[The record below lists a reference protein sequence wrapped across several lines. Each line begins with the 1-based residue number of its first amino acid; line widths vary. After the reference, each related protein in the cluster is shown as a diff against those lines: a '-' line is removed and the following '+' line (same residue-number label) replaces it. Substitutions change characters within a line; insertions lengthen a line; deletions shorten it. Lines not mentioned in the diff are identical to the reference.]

1 MGLVILPKPL
11 GPITDFK
18 NLMFDFISKH
28 SAIWLSVYLCGSVL
42 MISFIG
48 GTFGGGAAGT
58 AAGFLVLAGTMGY
71 EMLSRYETEKK
82 IKSHVSSLGVNH
94 DRLTRE
100 MARTR
105 GELDSLKDDMSKTAS
120 LLKKQAS
127 TQKSEAPIMGES
139 LASRIQK
146 SLEKMGSKPRATVT
160 DTSRKYDDLTVAS
173 ASRSDD
179 IFAEPDDKEMERTIS
194 THPANYSDT
203 IVSELLHHAV
213 HNDRIEIFAQPIV
226 RLPSRR
232 LSYLELFA
240 RIRARAGV
248 YLSADRYREL
258 AEKETLMADVD
269 HLLLMHVLDSIR
281 ADARRGV
288 EIGYFMNIS
297 TDSLKDSAF
306 MGDLLEFIK
315 RNREYAQY
323 LIFELRQVDFNLLSP
338 QLMAVVQGLGQT
350 GCRFSIDNIDNPNLD
365 VVKLQKLRIEFIKL
379 DAAKLIS
386 LVETAEGETLISRL
400 KNRLDAANITLI
412 VEKME
417 TEHDVRELLDFE
429 IDFGEGFLFGKPDL
443 EVAYRPKKAA

>member
-1 MGLVILPKPL
+1 
-11 GPITDFK
+11 
-18 NLMFDFISKH
+18 MFDFISKH
-28 SAIWLSVYLCGSVL
+28 SAIWLSAYLCGSVL
-42 MISFIG
+42 VVSFVG
-48 GTFGGGAAGT
+48 GTLGGSAAGT
-58 AAGFLVLAGTMGY
+58 VAGFLVLAGTMGY

-82 IKSHVSSLGVNH
+82 IKHQVSSMGVNH

-105 GELDSLKDDMSKTAS
+105 GELDGLKDDMAKTAT
-120 LLKKQAS
+120 LLKKQAAAQT
-127 TQKSEAPIMGES
+127 TQPILGES
-139 LASRIQK
+139 LVSRIQQ
-146 SLEKMGSKPRATVT
+146 SFEKMGSKPRASVA
-160 DTSRKYDDLTVAS
+160 DTSRRYEDLQAAS
-173 ASRSDD
+173 ASRSDA
-179 IFAEPDDKEMERTIS
+179 IFAEHEDIEMERHIS

-248 YLSADRYREL
+248 YLSADRYRDL

-269 HLLLMHVLDSIR
+269 HLLLIHVLDSIR
-281 ADARRGV
+281 ADARRNV
-288 EIGYFMNIS
+288 EIGYFMNIAVE
-297 TDSLKDSAF
+297 SLKDSAF

-315 RNREYAQY
+315 RNREYAQH
-323 LIFELRQVDFNLLSP
+323 LIFEIKQSEFNALSP
-338 QLMAVVQGLGQT
+338 QLMAIIQGLGQT

-365 VVKLQKLRIEFIKL
+365 VMKLQKLRIEFIKL

-386 LVETAEGETLISRL
+386 LVETSEGETLITRL

-417 TEHDVRELLDFE
+417 TEHDVKELLDFE

-443 EVAYRPKKAA
+443 EIAYRPKKAA

>member
-1 MGLVILPKPL
+1 
-11 GPITDFK
+11 
-18 NLMFDFISKH
+18 MFDFISKH

-82 IKSHVSSLGVNH
+82 LKTHVSSLGVNQ

-105 GELDSLKDDMSKTAS
+105 GEVDGLKDDMAKTAN
-120 LLKKQAS
+120 LLKKQNSA
-127 TQKSEAPIMGES
+127 APSQQDIGETI
-139 LASRIQK
+139 ATRIQK
-146 SLEKMGSKPRATVT
+146 SFEKMGTKPRATVI
-160 DTSRKYDDLTVAS
+160 DTSRKYDDLLVES
-173 ASRSDD
+173 GSRSDGF
-179 IFAEPDDKEMERTIS
+179 FAEHEDDGMARS
-194 THPANYSDT
+194 MSANPANYSDT

-232 LSYLELFA
+232 LNYLELFA

-248 YLSADRYREL
+248 YLTADRYRDL
-258 AEKETLMADVD
+258 AEKETLIADVD
-269 HLLLMHVLDSIR
+269 HLLLLHVLDSIR

-297 TDSLKDSAF
+297 TESLKDAAF

-315 RNREYAQY
+315 RNREFSQH
-323 LIFELRQVDFNLLSP
+323 LIFEMRQVDFNLLSP
-338 QLMAVVQGLGQT
+338 QLMAVIQGLGQT

-386 LVETAEGETLISRL
+386 LVETSEGEALVSRL

-417 TEHDVRELLDFE
+417 TERDVKELLDFE
-429 IDFGEGFLFGKPDL
+429 IDFGEGYLFGKPDL